1 MNNPEQKITT
11 AQIIEEQEQLKA
23 KYEAEI
29 KAVQQENLN
38 LQDTILKKD
47 NEIFEL
53 QKANKRTA
61 EERDDW
67 KKEAYQNRRIEL
79 EKTKTKQQ
87 NDFLAEFTKLQSAK
101 IQGGSK

>member
-61 EERDDW
+61 EERDD
-67 KKEAYQNRRIEL
+67 
-79 EKTKTKQQ
+79 
-87 NDFLAEFTKLQSAK
+87 
-101 IQGGSK
+101 